1 MERIDTPWGPILE
14 AQSVERGPDGAVQS
28 CVAGAASPLATPW
41 GILTPQYVEDEVRR
55 PRVEA
60 VQFFPGGGVKRLPLQ
75 ERSPISTPAGTVP
88 AELLTLYPSGALR
101 RVFPLY
107 GHCGGYWSWRDE
119 RGLAPELDLATPQGV
134 RRLAA
139 MSLLFHASEGPEGT
153 LASLTFWPG
162 DVHRFASPAGPARV
176 RVGLAFHPSG
186 AVRSLEPAD
195 PLAVDTPLGR
205 LRAYDPDPCG
215 ITGDVN
221 SLQFVPDGRVQALS
235 TIHHL
240 VRVAPPDARPL
251 VFGPGFTE
259 SACGDG
265 AKVPV
270 PLRLEFPDPGRVA
283 FPDYGL
289 SFVLADN
296 AVAVEGFDPGPVEIS
311 IPCA

>member
-1 MERIDTPWGPILE
+1 MEQIETPWGPIRE
-14 AQSVERGPDGAVQS
+14 AQAVERGPDGAVTS
-28 CVAGAASPLATPW
+28 CVPGAASPLATPW
-41 GILTPQYVEDEVRR
+41 GVLVPQYAEDGVRR

-60 VQFFPGGGVKRLPLQ
+60 VQFHPGGGLSRLPLQ
-75 ERSPISTPAGTVP
+75 EPTPVATPAGTIP
-88 AELLTLYPSGALR
+88 AELLTLHPNAALR

-107 GHCGGYWSWRDE
+107 GRCGGYWSWRDE
-119 RGLAPELDLATPQGV
+119 RGLARDLDLATPQGP

-139 MSLLFHASEGPEGT
+139 MSVLFQPDGA
-153 LASLTFWPG
+153 LASLSFWPG
-162 DVHRFASPAGPARV
+162 DVHRFDSPAGPARV
-176 RVGLAFHPSG
+176 RVGIAFHPTG

-195 PLAVDTPLGR
+195 PLAADTPLGR
-205 LRAYDPDPCG
+205 LKAYDPDPCG

-221 SLQFVPDGRVQALS
+221 SLRFAPDGRVEGLC

-240 VRVAPPDARPL
+240 VRVTPAGARPL

-265 AKVPV
+265 GKVPV
-270 PLRLEFPDPGRVA
+270 ALRLEFPDPGRVG

-289 SFVLADN
+289 VFDLEDVV
-296 AVAVEGFDPGPVEIS
+296 VAVEDFDPGPVEIS

>member
-14 AQSVERGPDGAVQS
+14 AQSVERRPDGGVAS
-28 CVAGAASPLATPW
+28 CVAGAESPLDTPW
-41 GILTPQYVEDEVRR
+41 GQLMPQHAEDEVRR

-60 VQFFPGGGVKRLPLQ
+60 VEFHPDGGIRRLPLQ
-75 ERSPISTPAGTVP
+75 ESTSIATPAGTMP
-88 AELLTLYPSGALR
+88 AELVTLHPNSALR

-107 GHCGGYWSWRDE
+107 GRCCGYWSWRDE
-119 RGLAPELDLATPQGV
+119 HRLAPGLDLATPQGP
-134 RRLAA
+134 RRLKA
-139 MSLLFHASEGPEGT
+139 MSVLFAPDGSM
-153 LASLTFWPG
+153 ASLTFWPG
-162 DVHRFASPAGPARV
+162 ETHRFESPAGPARV
-176 RVGLAFHPSG
+176 RVGIAFHPSG

-195 PLAVDTPLGR
+195 PLAVETPLGR
-205 LRAYDPDPCG
+205 LQAYDPDPCG

-221 SLQFVPDGRVQALS
+221 SLRFAPDGRVEALS

-240 VRVAPPDARPL
+240 VRVVPPGAKPL

-265 AKVPV
+265 ARVPV
-270 PLRLEFPDPGRVA
+270 PLRLELPDSERVV

-289 SFVLADN
+289 TFALAEN
-296 AVAVEGFDPGPVEIS
+296 SVAVEGFDPGPVAIS

>member
-1 MERIDTPWGPILE
+1 MEDVMTPWGPIHE
-14 AQSVERGPDGAVQS
+14 PSSVELRPDGTVLS
-28 CVAGAASPLATPW
+28 CVPGAASPLRTPW
-41 GILTPQYVEDEVRR
+41 GELVPQFAEDEVRR

-60 VQFFPGGGVKRLPLQ
+60 VEFHPGGAFRRLPLQ
-75 ERSPISTPAGTVP
+75 DPTPVATPAGTMP
-88 AELLTLYPSGALR
+88 AELLTLHPDGSLR

-107 GHCGGYWSWRDE
+107 GRCGGYWSWRDE
-119 RGLAPELDLATPQGV
+119 RRLAPELDLATPQGP

-139 MSLLFHASEGPEGT
+139 MSVLFTPEGAM
-153 LASLTFWPG
+153 ASLTFWPG
-162 DVHRFASPAGPARV
+162 DIHRFASPAGPARV
-176 RVGLAFHPSG
+176 RVGIAFHSTG

-205 LRAYDPDPCG
+205 LTAYDPDPCG

-221 SLQFVPDGRVQALS
+221 SLRFAPDGRVEALA

-240 VRVAPPDARPL
+240 VRVAPPGARPL

-265 AKVPV
+265 SRVPV
-270 PLRLEFPDPGRVA
+270 PLRLEFPASDRVA

-289 SFVLADN
+289 DFALAEN
-296 AVAVEGFDPGPVEIS
+296 GIMVEGFDPGPVALS